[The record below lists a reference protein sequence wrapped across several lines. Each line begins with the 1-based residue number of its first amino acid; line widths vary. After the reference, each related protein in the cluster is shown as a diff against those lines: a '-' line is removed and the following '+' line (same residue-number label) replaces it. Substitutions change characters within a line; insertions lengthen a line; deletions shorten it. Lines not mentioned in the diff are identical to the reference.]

1 MIRQATKYDKIQLQ
15 EMIRMFRDESPIQQ
29 YKDID
34 NPEYFDS
41 LVDSIIAGRGVIFI
55 EDNVGFIMGLISPVI
70 WCDKTLAM
78 YELAWYVKPEYR
90 MGIVGVR
97 LLKSYL
103 NYAKQ
108 LKEQGRIK
116 LFTITKMVTSPD
128 FDYSKL
134 GFKKIEENWMQ

>member
-1 MIRQATKYDKIQLQ
+1 
-15 EMIRMFRDESPIQQ
+15 MFRDESPIQQ

-34 NPEYFDS
+34 NPEYFNS

-55 EDNVGFIMGLISPVI
+55 EDNVGFIMGIISPVV
-70 WCDKTLAM
+70 WCDKTYAM
-78 YELAWYVKPEYR
+78 YELAWYVKPQYR
-90 MGIVGVR
+90 MGMVGVR

-108 LKEQGRIK
+108 LKEEGRIK

>member
-1 MIRQATKYDKIQLQ
+1 MIRLASKYDKTQLKQ
-15 EMIRMFRDESPIQQ
+15 MARMFRDESPIEQ

-41 LVDSIIAGRGVIFI
+41 LVDNIIAGRGVIFI
-55 EDNVGFIMGLISPVI
+55 EDNIGFIMGIITPTI
-70 WCDKTLAM
+70 WCHKTFAM

-90 MGIVGVR
+90 HKTVGYK
-97 LLKSYL
+97 LLKAYID
-103 NYAKQ
+103 YAKQ

-116 LFTITKMVTSPD
+116 LFTVTKMVTSPD
-128 FDYSKL
+128 FDYSRF

>member
-15 EMIRMFRDESPIQQ
+15 EMVRMFRDESPIQQ

-34 NPEYFDS
+34 NPEYFNS

-78 YELAWYVKPEYR
+78 YELAWYVKPQYR

-97 LLKSYL
+97 LLKAYL
-103 NYAKQ
+103 DYAKQ
-108 LKEQGRIK
+108 LKDEGRIK
-116 LFTITKMVTSPD
+116 LFTITKMVSSPD

>member
-1 MIRQATKYDKIQLQ
+1 VIRQATKYDKIQLQ
-15 EMIRMFRDESPIQQ
+15 EMIRMFRDESPIEQ

-34 NPEYFDS
+34 NPEYFNS
-41 LVDSIIAGRGVIFI
+41 LIDSIIAGRGVIFI

-70 WCDKTLAM
+70 WCEKTLAM

-90 MGIVGVR
+90 HKTTGYK
-97 LLKSYL
+97 LLKSYID
-103 NYAKQ
+103 YSKQ

-116 LFTITKMVTSPD
+116 LFTVTKMVTSPD
-128 FDYSKL
+128 FDYSRF

>member
-15 EMIRMFRDESPIQQ
+15 EMVRMFRDESPIQQ

-78 YELAWYVKPEYR
+78 YELAWYVKPQYR

-97 LLKSYL
+97 LLKEYI

-116 LFTITKMVTSPD
+116 LFTVTKMVTSPD

>member
-1 MIRQATKYDKIQLQ
+1 VIRQATKYDKIQLQ

-103 NYAKQ
+103 DYAKQ
-108 LKEQGRIK
+108 LKEEGRIK

>member
-1 MIRQATKYDKIQLQ
+1 MIRQATKYDKLQLQ
-15 EMIRMFRDESPIQQ
+15 EMMRMFRDESPIEQ

-55 EDNVGFIMGLISPVI
+55 EDNVGFIMGIISPVV
-70 WCDKTLAM
+70 WCDKTYAM
-78 YELAWYVKPEYR
+78 YELAWYVKPQYR
-90 MGIVGVR
+90 MGMIGVR
-97 LLKSYL
+97 LLKAYIDYSI
-103 NYAKQ
+103 K
-108 LKEQGRIK
+108 LKEEGRIK
-116 LFTITKMVTSPD
+116 LFTITKMVSSPD

>member
-1 MIRQATKYDKIQLQ
+1 MIRQATKYDRIQLQ
-15 EMIRMFRDESPIQQ
+15 EMMRMFRDESPIQQ

-55 EDNVGFIMGLISPVI
+55 EDNVGFIMGIISPVV
-70 WCDKTLAM
+70 WCDKTYAM
-78 YELAWYVKPEYR
+78 YELAWYVKPQYR
-90 MGIVGVR
+90 MGMVGVR
-97 LLKSYL
+97 LLKAYIDYSI
-103 NYAKQ
+103 K
-108 LKEQGRIK
+108 LKEEGRIK
-116 LFTITKMVTSPD
+116 LFTITKMVSSPD

>member
-1 MIRQATKYDKIQLQ
+1 MIRQATKYDRIQLQ
-15 EMIRMFRDESPIQQ
+15 EMVRMFRDESPIQQ

-34 NPEYFDS
+34 NPEYFNS

-55 EDNVGFIMGLISPVI
+55 EDNVGFIMGIISPVV
-70 WCDKTLAM
+70 WCDKTYAM
-78 YELAWYVKPEYR
+78 YELAWYVKPQYR

-97 LLKSYL
+97 LLKAYID
-103 NYAKQ
+103 YAKQ

-116 LFTITKMVTSPD
+116 LFTITKMVSSPD

-134 GFKKIEENWMQ
+134 GFQKIEENWMQ

>member
-15 EMIRMFRDESPIQQ
+15 EMMRMFRDESPIQQ

-34 NPEYFDS
+34 NPEYFNS

-55 EDNVGFIMGLISPVI
+55 EDNVGFIMGIISPVV
-70 WCDKTLAM
+70 WCDKTYAM
-78 YELAWYVKPEYR
+78 YELAWYVKPQYR
-90 MGIVGVR
+90 MGMVGVR

-108 LKEQGRIK
+108 LKEEGRIK
-116 LFTITKMVTSPD
+116 LFTITKMITSPD

>member
-15 EMIRMFRDESPIQQ
+15 EMVRMFRDESPIQQ

-34 NPEYFDS
+34 NPEYFDF

-90 MGIVGVR
+90 MGIVGIR
-97 LLKSYL
+97 LLKEYID
-103 NYAKQ
+103 YAKQ

-116 LFTITKMVTSPD
+116 LFTVTKMVTSPD
-128 FDYSKL
+128 LDYSRF

>member
-1 MIRQATKYDKIQLQ
+1 MIRKATKYDRIQLQ

-34 NPEYFDS
+34 NPEYFNS

-55 EDNVGFIMGLISPVI
+55 EDNVGFIMGIISPVV
-70 WCDKTLAM
+70 WCDKTYAM
-78 YELAWYVKPEYR
+78 YELAWYVKPQYR
-90 MGIVGVR
+90 MGMVGVR
-97 LLKSYL
+97 LLKEYI

-108 LKEQGRIK
+108 LKDQGRIK
-116 LFTITKMVTSPD
+116 LFTITKMVSSPD

-134 GFKKIEENWMQ
+134 GFQKIEENWMQ

>member
-1 MIRQATKYDKIQLQ
+1 MIRQATKYDKLQLQ
-15 EMIRMFRDESPIQQ
+15 EMMRMFRDESPIQQ

-55 EDNVGFIMGLISPVI
+55 EDNVGFSIGLISPII
-70 WCDKTLAM
+70 WCDKPYAM
-78 YELAWYVKPEYR
+78 YELAWYVKPKHR
-90 MGIVGVR
+90 MGMVGVR
-97 LLKSYL
+97 LLKAYID
-103 NYAKQ
+103 YAKQ

-116 LFTITKMVTSPD
+116 LFTITKMVSSPD

-134 GFKKIEENWMQ
+134 GFKKIEEHWMQ

>member
-1 MIRQATKYDKIQLQ
+1 MIRKATKYDKTQLH

-41 LVDSIIAGRGVIFI
+41 LVDNILAGRGVIFI
-55 EDNVGFIMGLISPVI
+55 EENVGFIMGIITPVI

-90 MGIVGVR
+90 MGIVGIR
-97 LLKSYL
+97 LLKEYID
-103 NYAKQ
+103 YANQ

-116 LFTITKMVTSPD
+116 LFTVTKMTTSPD
-128 FDYSKL
+128 LDYSRF
-134 GFKKIEENWMQ
+134 GFQKIEENWMQ